1 MFSFLVYAPAVLAEK
16 PELGRE
22 VNPKT
27 INFNQKTS
35 TLNNKPVRARFNTNE
50 PNRGRSQYSDNGN
63 TEVEPPT
70 KTTTIQTAI
79 ANKSSIF
86 KFIPGWGE
94 SVFILLVISPFLL
107 LGIKRQLH
115 R

>member
-1 MFSFLVYAPAVLAEK
+1 MLLAHN
-16 PELGRE
+16 G
-22 VNPKT
+22 VSHQ
-27 INFNQKTS
+27 QKETS
-35 TLNNKPVRARFNTNE
+35 NTE
-50 PNRGRSQYSDNGN
+50 DRSQPQVHENQNHTDNADVQHNKVESQPQSDREIEQVQTQ
-63 TEVEPPT
+63 TEVKPPT
-70 KTTTIQTAI
+70 KTTTIQKAAI
-79 ANKSSIF
+79 ANDRSIS

>member
-1 MFSFLVYAPAVLAEK
+1 MLLAHNGVSHQKKETSK
-16 PELGRE
+16 TGDRSQQQVNKSQNSTDKADVQHNKVESQPQSDRE
-22 VNPKT
+22 VEQVQTP
-27 INFNQKTS
+27 
-35 TLNNKPVRARFNTNE
+35 
-50 PNRGRSQYSDNGN
+50 
-63 TEVEPPT
+63 TETEPPT
-70 KTTTIQTAI
+70 KTTTIQQSAI
-79 ANKSSIF
+79 ANESSIS

>member
-1 MFSFLVYAPAVLAEK
+1 MLLAHN
-16 PELGRE
+16 G
-22 VNPKT
+22 VSYQ
-27 INFNQKTS
+27 QKETS
-35 TLNNKPVRARFNTNE
+35 NTE
-50 PNRGRSQYSDNGN
+50 DRSQPQVNKRQNPTDNADVRTHEVEPQPQSN
-63 TEVEPPT
+63 REVEPPI

-79 ANKSSIF
+79 SDDSIS

>member
-1 MFSFLVYAPAVLAEK
+1 MLLAHNGVSHRKKETSK
-16 PELGRE
+16 TEDRSQPQVNKSQNPIDNTDVRSNKVESQPQSNRE
-22 VNPKT
+22 VEQVPT
-27 INFNQKTS
+27 Q
-35 TLNNKPVRARFNTNE
+35 
-50 PNRGRSQYSDNGN
+50 
-63 TEVEPPT
+63 TEVKSPT
-70 KTTTIQTAI
+70 KTTTIQQSAI
-79 ANKSSIF
+79 ANESSIS

>member
-1 MFSFLVYAPAVLAEK
+1 MLLAHNGVSHQQKETGK
-16 PELGRE
+16 TEDRSQLQVNESQNPIDNTDVRSNKVEFQPQSDRE
-22 VNPKT
+22 VEQIQT
-27 INFNQKTS
+27 Q
-35 TLNNKPVRARFNTNE
+35 
-50 PNRGRSQYSDNGN
+50 
-63 TEVEPPT
+63 TEVKPPT
-70 KTTTIQTAI
+70 KTTTIQQSAI
-79 ANKSSIF
+79 ANESSIA

>member
-1 MFSFLVYAPAVLAEK
+1 MLLAHNGVSHQKKETSK
-16 PELGRE
+16 TEDKSQPQANESQNSTDKADIQHNKVESQLQPDRE
-22 VNPKT
+22 VEQVQTPTK
-27 INFNQKTS
+27 
-35 TLNNKPVRARFNTNE
+35 VE
-50 PNRGRSQYSDNGN
+50 SQ
-63 TEVEPPT
+63 T
-70 KTTTIQTAI
+70 KTTTIQQAAI
-79 ANKSSIF
+79 ANESSIS